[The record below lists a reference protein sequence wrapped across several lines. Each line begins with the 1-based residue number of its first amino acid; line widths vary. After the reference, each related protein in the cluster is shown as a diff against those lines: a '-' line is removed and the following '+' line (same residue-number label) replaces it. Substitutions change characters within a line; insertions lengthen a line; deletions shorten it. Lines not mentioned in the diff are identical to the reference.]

1 MRRTAQGQQSILRV
15 SNLPV
20 RSLRGVLIAA
30 FLCGALVGT
39 AAALS
44 ARSSAAPT
52 PDLATLRAKFRR
64 PVAIPFPISNPYS
77 ETKRALG
84 ERLFRDKSLSANGTF
99 ACATC
104 HDIGK
109 GLSDGRVTAIGVP
122 GRALARHTP
131 KLWNLAWAGPVF
143 WDGRARS
150 LEEQVAGPIV
160 APDEMA
166 QPIDALV
173 ARLAADPSYARDF
186 AAAFP
191 ESPHVSEENLKKTI
205 ATFERTLVS
214 PVTRFDRWIAGDGK
228 ALSAQEVEGF
238 RLFAGKAGCANCHSG
253 WAFTDYAFHDI
264 GLPSEDRGRG
274 AVLRLPKVEHAF
286 KTPSLREVGRSA
298 PYMHDGSLAALADVL
313 RHYTDGI
320 VERSTLS
327 PDLRRGLRLGDDE
340 RAALIAFLG
349 TLTGEDAPRAP
360 ARIVAERAPPV
371 PVVRATTISQHD
383 KSFTPTHVAI
393 RRGEKLWFLNNDT
406 RTHNIRVFDEK
417 FDFDSGAQ
425 EPGETVEIAFPK
437 AGSYLVFCG
446 IHPKM
451 EVNVDVAP

>member
-1 MRRTAQGQQSILRV
+1 V
-15 SNLPV
+15 P
-20 RSLRGVLIAA
+20 SLRGVLIAA
-30 FLCGALVGT
+30 FLCGALAGG
-39 AAALS
+39 AAAL
-44 ARSSAAPT
+44 AVGPQAT
-52 PDLATLRAKFRR
+52 PDLAALKAKFRR
-64 PVAIPFPISNPYS
+64 PAAIPFPASNPFS
-77 ETKRALG
+77 EAKRALG
-84 ERLFRDKSLSANGTF
+84 ERLFHDKSLSADGTF

-109 GLSDGRVTAIGVP
+109 GLSDGRVTAVGVP

-166 QPIDALV
+166 QPIAPLV
-173 ARLAADPSYARDF
+173 ARLAADPGYARDF
-186 AAAFP
+186 ANAFP
-191 ESPHVSEENLKKTI
+191 NDPRVTEENLKSAI

-228 ALSAQEVEGF
+228 ALSAQELDGF
-238 RLFAGKAGCANCHSG
+238 RLFAGKGGCANCHSG

-274 AVLRLPKVEHAF
+274 AVLRLAKVEYAF
-286 KTPSLREVGRSA
+286 KTPSLREIGRSA
-298 PYMHDGSLAALADVL
+298 PYMHDGSLGSLAEVVQ
-313 RHYTDGI
+313 HYAGG
-320 VERSTLS
+320 VVARPTLS
-327 PDLRRGLRLGDDE
+327 PDLRRGLTLRDDE
-340 RAALIAFLG
+340 RSALVAFLG
-349 TLTGEDAPRAP
+349 TLTSEDTPRPPGTIVAARAP
-360 ARIVAERAPPV
+360 SV

-383 KSFTPTHVAI
+383 KTFTPTHVAI

-437 AGSYLVFCG
+437 VGAYLVFCG

>member
-1 MRRTAQGQQSILRV
+1 LK
-15 SNLPV
+15 
-20 RSLRGVLIAA
+20 
-30 FLCGALVGT
+30 
-39 AAALS
+39 
-44 ARSSAAPT
+44 
-52 PDLATLRAKFRR
+52 AKFRR
-64 PVAIPFPISNPYS
+64 AAAIPFPASNPFS
-77 ETKRALG
+77 EDKRALG
-84 ERLFRDKSLSANGTF
+84 ETLFRDKRLSADGTF

-104 HDIGK
+104 HDAAK

-131 KLWNLAWAGPVF
+131 KLWNLAWAVHVF

-166 QPIDALV
+166 QPIAPLV
-173 ARLAADPSYARDF
+173 ARLAADKDYARAF
-186 AAAFP
+186 AKAFP
-191 ESPHVSEENLKKTI
+191 ENPRVTEENLKKAI

-214 PVTRFDRWIAGDGK
+214 PPTRFDRWIAGEDA
-228 ALSAQEVEGF
+228 ALSAQEADGF

-274 AVLRLPKVEHAF
+274 AVLRLPAVEHAF
-286 KTPSLREVGRSA
+286 KTPSLRETGRSA
-298 PYMHDGSLAALADVL
+298 PYMHDGSLDTLAAVV
-313 RHYTDGI
+313 RHYAGGI
-320 VERSTLS
+320 VERRTLS
-327 PDLRRGLRLGDDE
+327 PDLRHGLRLREDE
-340 RAALIAFLG
+340 RAALVVFLG
-349 TLTGEDAPRAP
+349 TLTSEGDPRP
-360 ARIVAERAPPV
+360 PTTIVAERAPPV
-371 PVVRATTISQHD
+371 PVTRATTVSQHD

-437 AGSYLVFCG
+437 SGSYLVFCG

>member
-1 MRRTAQGQQSILRV
+1 MADGQG
-15 SNLPV
+15 P
-20 RSLRGVLIAA
+20 SLRAPNRRVKSLRAVLAAA
-30 FLCGALVGT
+30 FLSGAIAGLAGATLVVQSQ
-39 AAALS
+39 AAA
-44 ARSSAAPT
+44 APE
-52 PDLATLRAKFRR
+52 LALLKAKFRR
-64 PVAIPFPISNPYS
+64 PVGIPFPVSNPYT

-84 ERLFRDKSLSANGTF
+84 EKLFRDKSLSADGTF

-104 HDIGK
+104 HDSAK
-109 GLSDGRVTAIGVP
+109 GLSDGRTTAIGVP
-122 GRALARHTP
+122 GRTLARHTP

-166 QPIDALV
+166 QPIAPLV
-173 ARLAADPSYARDF
+173 ARLAADRDY
-186 AAAFP
+186 AAAFAQAFP
-191 ESPHVSEENLKKTI
+191 NSPHVTEENLKKAI

-214 PVTRFDRWIAGDGK
+214 PPTRFDRFIAGDDA

-238 RLFAGKAGCANCHSG
+238 ALFAGKAGCANCHSG

-274 AVLRLPKVEHAF
+274 AVLRLPVAEHAF

-298 PYMHDGSLAALADVL
+298 PYMHDGSLASLADVV
-313 RHYTDGI
+313 RHYTGGI
-320 VERSTLS
+320 VERPTLS
-327 PDLRRGLRLGDDE
+327 ADLRRHLTLSEDE
-340 RAALIAFLG
+340 RAALVAFLG
-349 TLTGEDAPRAP
+349 TLTAEGDPRPP
-360 ARIVAERAPPV
+360 ATIVAERAPPV
-371 PVVRATTISQHD
+371 PAAHVTTISQHD

-451 EVNVDVAP
+451 EVTVDVAR